1 MKTEAFIKARFAIQK
16 TNSMLDK
23 VLEKCTIMLTITMM
37 SIMKGNGSIIL
48 SMAKVGIILA
58 MVMSM
63 RVCLGRTNIMAKEK

>member
-1 MKTEAFIKARFAIQK
+1 
-16 TNSMLDK
+16 MLDK

-37 SIMKGNGSIIL
+37 NIMKVNGSIIL

-63 RVCLGRTNIMAKEK
+63 RVCLWKTNIMAKEK

>member
-1 MKTEAFIKARFAIQK
+1 
-16 TNSMLDK
+16 
-23 VLEKCTIMLTITMM
+23 MM
-37 SIMKGNGSIIL
+37 NIMKVNGSIIL

>member
-1 MKTEAFIKARFAIQK
+1 
-16 TNSMLDK
+16 MLYK

-37 SIMKGNGSIIL
+37 NIMKVNGSIIL

-63 RVCLGRTNIMAKEK
+63 RACLGRTNIMAKEK

>member
-1 MKTEAFIKARFAIQK
+1 
-16 TNSMLDK
+16 MLDK

-37 SIMKGNGSIIL
+37 NIMKVNGSIIL
-48 SMAKVGIILA
+48 SMAKVSIILA